1 MPSFM
6 GGILAGEQRV
16 PDPIVSLEYEG
27 ALKSDGFA
35 LLDRGLSIRHEE
47 RDALWRERERALVN
61 GSNCGSFDFAFPN
74 APRPDRPIE
83 VI

>member
-1 MPSFM
+1 LSLATPSLSRKDKEFLTSPSFM

-47 RDALWRERERALVN
+47 RDALWRE
-61 GSNCGSFDFAFPN
+61 
-74 APRPDRPIE
+74 
-83 VI
+83 

>member
-6 GGILAGEQRV
+6 GGILAGELRV

-47 RDALWRERERALVN
+47 RDALSRKRERGLVN
-61 GSNCGSFDFAFPN
+61 GSNCGSFDFAFPKCVK
-74 APRPDRPIE
+74 ARSPD
-83 VI
+83 